1 MNEEFEAYLHDKP
14 RAFDLD
20 PDLFFDDYTKAADD
34 RKDNKD
40 NSEV

>member
-20 PDLFFDDYTKAADD
+20 PDLFFDDYTKAEADHE
-34 RKDNKD
+34 DNKS
-40 NSEV
+40 NSED